1 MSDREAFEKWA
12 QGKSLLINIREE
24 MMYTAGYINVKEMA
38 WEAWQAAQAQTLLE
52 VIRDDSGCPVE
63 VRVAEAQQHSGEPVA
78 WMSPNKQSLEF
89 SRPDTVYG
97 SHTIP
102 LYASPQPV
110 VPEGYVLVPVEPTEA
125 MLMAWFSAT
134 RESSEGVGTFGYF
147 RAAYKALLSA
157 GKGGE

>member
-1 MSDREAFEKWA
+1 MGWLLLTLCIHLSMSNTRQQARRTIMSDREAFEKWWPSVG
-12 QGKSLLINIREE
+12 QTIGKV
-24 MMYTAGYINVKEMA
+24 AA
-38 WEAWQAAQAQTLLE
+38 WEAWQAAL
-52 VIRDDSGCPVE
+52 
-63 VRVAEAQQHSGEPVA
+63 QHSGEPVA

-134 RESSEGVGTFGYF
+134 RESSEGVGTLGYF

-157 GKGGE
+157 GKEDV